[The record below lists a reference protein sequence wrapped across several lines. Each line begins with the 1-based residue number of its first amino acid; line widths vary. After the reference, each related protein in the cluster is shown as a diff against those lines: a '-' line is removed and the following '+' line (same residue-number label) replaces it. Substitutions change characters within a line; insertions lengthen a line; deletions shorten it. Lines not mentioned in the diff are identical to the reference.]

1 MEMERFTKQIIKH
14 IIDRKN
20 KLKEIICLR
29 SRQEV
34 NINGYGSYRYTIKHG
49 PNKGKVLWS
58 NIL

>member
-34 NINGYGSYRYTIKHG
+34 NINVYGSYRYTIKHG
-49 PNKGKVLWS
+49 PNKGKVL
-58 NIL
+58 